1 VPTLTATLVAPTVA
15 VHASFLA
22 AVIEYQGEDRCT
34 DLDVNLLAAPD
45 GFAAHVAVLDAEAL
59 PDTPRPAGIVP
70 QTTLWWVDGAE
81 FLGRISIRHHLT
93 EALRQ
98 LGGHIGYDIRPT
110 ARRRGHASAM
120 LRAALP
126 VAARLGIDPALVT
139 CDVDNVASRRVIEA
153 NGGRPDQPGEGKL
166 RFWVPTSSRL

>member
-1 VPTLTATLVAPTVA
+1 VTTLTATLAAPTVA

-22 AVIEYQGEDRCT
+22 AVIEYQGEGRCP
-34 DLDVNLLAAPD
+34 DLDVNLLAAP
-45 GFAAHVAVLDAEAL
+45 VAMLDAEAL
-59 PDTPRPAGIVP
+59 PDAPRLAGVVP

-98 LGGHIGYDIRPT
+98 VGGHIGYDIRPT
-110 ARRRGHASAM
+110 ARRRGHATAM

-153 NGGRPDQPGEGKL
+153 NGGRPDQSGEGKL